1 MDVDIR
7 AALESDAAALARI
20 YNYYVMNTCA
30 TFEIEAVEPTD
41 MANRLARSSARDLPW
56 LVADEGGT
64 VRGYAYAAPW
74 KSREAYRYSVESTVY
89 LDPDST
95 SRGLGKR
102 LYARLIDELRECRV
116 HAVIAGISLP
126 NELSVRLHEH
136 LGFRRIGSFREV
148 GRKQDRW
155 VDVGYW
161 ELLL

>member
-1 MDVDIR
+1 MNVEIR
-7 AALESDAAALARI
+7 VALESDAAALARI

-30 TFEIEAVEPTD
+30 TFEIRAIEPAD
-41 MANRLARSSARDLPW
+41 MAHRLARSSARDLPW
-56 LVADEGGT
+56 LVADDGGT

-74 KSREAYRYSVESTVY
+74 KSREAYRYSVESTIY

-95 SRGLGKR
+95 SRGIGRR
-102 LYARLIDELRECRV
+102 LYAGLIDELGKCRV

-126 NELSVRLHEH
+126 NEQSVRLHER
-136 LGFRRIGSFREV
+136 LGFRPIGIFREV

>member
-1 MDVDIR
+1 MGVVIR

-56 LVADEGGT
+56 LVADDGGT

-126 NELSVRLHEH
+126 NEQSVRLHEH

>member
-1 MDVDIR
+1 MDVQIR
-7 AALESDAAALARI
+7 AALDADAAALARI

-30 TFEIEAVEPTD
+30 TFEIEAVDTGD
-41 MANRLARSSARDLPW
+41 MAERLARTCSRGLPW

-74 KSREAYRYSVESTVY
+74 KSREAYRHTVESTVY
-89 LDPDST
+89 LDPEST
-95 SRGLGKR
+95 SHGLGTR
-102 LYARLIDELRECRV
+102 LYGRLVEELRKCPV

-126 NELSVRLHEH
+126 NDASIRLHER
-136 LGFRRIGSFREV
+136 LGFKSTGCLREV

-161 ELLL
+161 ELVL